1 MAKKPT
7 QKIVTKKHLARMER
21 ERIQNRNILIAG
33 ITIFVLVFGIIGYGI
48 LDQLVLKNIQ
58 PVAKVGS
65 ETIGLGNFY
74 SQVRYQRNSLV
85 SSFRQYTQYL
95 QMFGSNQS
103 FTQAMQQ
110 IQTQLSDATGLGQ
123 TVLDQMI
130 DDVLIRQY
138 ATKNNIT
145 VTRQE
150 VDKAFQEAFGYF
162 QNGTP
167 SPTGTATEAST
178 STLSAYQQVLVAT
191 PFLSLTQLAEL
202 SATPT
207 ATVTPTGTITPPP
220 PTNTL
225 APTATI
231 TPTQTLTPTGP
242 INSATPTTGP
252 SLTPTVVP
260 SATLSP
266 TPYTLAGYQNEVK
279 TAVAGF
285 KSSINIGEN
294 ELRKII
300 ENSLYRKKVMDKVL
314 EGLKAEEEQV
324 WARHILVKD
333 EATAK
338 DILQRI
344 QNGESF
350 FFLANKY
357 STDTGSA
364 INGGDVGWFGKG
376 KMVPEFETA
385 AFALNV
391 GEISQPIASQFGFH
405 IIQVLGHENRP
416 LAEAD
421 FSTYRQT
428 KFTDWLK
435 SYRTENSKTI
445 QQFSIWSNE
454 VPKAPD
460 LTAEDLQSLQQ

>member
-33 ITIFVLVFGIIGYGI
+33 ITIFALVFGILGYGI

-58 PVAKVGS
+58 PVAKVGG
-65 ETIGLGNFY
+65 ETIGLGDFY
-74 SQVRYQRNSLV
+74 TQVRYQRNSLV

-95 QMFGSNQS
+95 QIFGSNES

-110 IQTQLSDATGLGQ
+110 IQTKLSDATGLGQ
-123 TVLDQMI
+123 TVIDQMI

-138 ATKNNIT
+138 AAKNNIT

-150 VDKAFQEAFGYF
+150 VDKAFQEAFGYYPS
-162 QNGTP
+162 GTP
-167 SPTGTATEAST
+167 SPTVTATEAST
-178 STLSAYQQVLVAT
+178 STLSVYQQALMAT
-191 PFLSLTQLAEL
+191 PFLSPSQLAEL

-220 PTNTL
+220 PTETP

-231 TPTQTLTPTGP
+231 TLTPTETSTEP
-242 INSATPTTGP
+242 VNSATPTTGP
-252 SLTPTVVP
+252 SSTATVVP
-260 SATLSP
+260 SVTTTP
-266 TPYTLAGYQNEVK
+266 TPYTQAGYQNEVK

-285 KSSINIGEN
+285 SSINVGEN
-294 ELRKII
+294 DLRKVI
-300 ENSLYRKKVMDKVL
+300 ENSLYRKKVMEKVL
-314 EGLKAEEEQV
+314 ADLKPEEEMV

-333 EATAK
+333 EATATEVV
-338 DILQRI
+338 QRLK
-344 QNGESF
+344 NGESF
-350 FFLANKY
+350 YFLAQKF
-357 STDTGSA
+357 STDTSSA
-364 INGGDVGWFGKG
+364 VNGGDLGWFGKG
-376 KMVPEFETA
+376 NMVAEFETA

-391 GEISQPIASQFGFH
+391 GEISEPVASQFGFH

-416 LAEAD
+416 LAAAD
-421 FSTYRQT
+421 FETYRQT
-428 KFTDWLK
+428 KFTEWLTT
-435 SYRTENSKTI
+435 YRSDNSKTI
-445 QQFSIWSNE
+445 QQFSIWSTD
-454 VPKAPD
+454 VPKLPD